1 MLGLRGKVGIFFV
14 LSVAQLGLLV
24 LTALMNAV
32 ASFGDGNA
40 LTAFDFVIA
49 FVWLPSLW
57 AGFAITATIVW
68 VMSAMRNLRTNR
80 KP

>member
-40 LTAFDFVIA
+40 LTAFAFVIA
-49 FVWLPSLW
+49 FNFGR
-57 AGFAITATIVW
+57 A
-68 VMSAMRNLRTNR
+68 
-80 KP
+80 